1 MVGIGIIGAGTV
13 GTALAF
19 RLAQAG
25 YPIVAVMSRTR
36 ASAERLVATL
46 GESGTRSRVYDAP
59 QSVADDAEVVFV
71 TTPDDAIGTVVA
83 SVRWHA
89 GQSVVHCSG
98 ADSLGPLEPAR
109 RAGASVGGF
118 HPLQTFASVQQAIEN
133 LPGSTFALEA
143 EEPLLGTLAGFARSL
158 EGRVVR
164 LGPGDKVLYHAA
176 AVIACNYAVTLM
188 NMATDLWAHFGVSK
202 KDAIDGLMPLL
213 RGTLNNLANVG
224 LPNALTGPIARGDIG
239 TIRKHLEALEAR
251 APGLLPAYRAM
262 GLQTIPVALGK
273 GRIGENRAAELRTLL
288 ESADITRE
296 PLPGRTRP

>member
-1 MVGIGIIGAGTV
+1 MVSIGIIGAGTV

-36 ASAERLVATL
+36 ASAERLAATL
-46 GESGTRSRVYDAP
+46 GESGGNCRVYDAA
-59 QSVADDAEVVFV
+59 QGVADYANLVFV
-71 TTPDDAIGTVVA
+71 TTPDDVIGAVVA
-83 SVRWHA
+83 SVRWRA
-89 GQSVVHCSG
+89 GQSVAHCSG
-98 ADSLGPLEPAR
+98 ADSLGPLEPAQ
-109 RAGASVGGF
+109 RAGANVGGF
-118 HPLQTFASVQQAIEN
+118 HPLQSFASVSQAIEN

-143 EEPLLGTLAGFARSL
+143 EEPLLGTLESFAHAL
-158 EGRVVR
+158 EGRIVR

-188 NMATDLWAHFGVSK
+188 NMATDLWEQFGVSK
-202 KDAIDGLMPLL
+202 KDAIDALLPLL

-224 LPNALTGPIARGDIG
+224 LPHALTGPIARGDVG

-251 APGLLPAYRAM
+251 APALLPAYRVL

-273 GRIGENRAAELRTLL
+273 GRIDQDRAAELRALL
-288 ESADITRE
+288 ESAGITRE
-296 PLPGRTRP
+296 ALPGRTRP